1 MAIIINNISI
11 IYKVGAICLNEDW
24 SCDITLYS
32 GYNNL
37 NTFVK
42 TGKKIIHVSTD
53 DVAIVLAEAPNGT
66 TRQDDIGTAIYKYLI
81 DKGHIVGELI

>member
-1 MAIIINNISI
+1 MAILINNISI

-32 GYNNL
+32 GYIDKNNFIK
-37 NTFVK
+37 N
-42 TGKKIIHVSTD
+42 GKKIVHASTE
-53 DVAIVLAEAPNGT
+53 DVAVVLAAPPNGI
-66 TRQDDIGTAIYKYLI
+66 TRQEDIGNAIYKYLI